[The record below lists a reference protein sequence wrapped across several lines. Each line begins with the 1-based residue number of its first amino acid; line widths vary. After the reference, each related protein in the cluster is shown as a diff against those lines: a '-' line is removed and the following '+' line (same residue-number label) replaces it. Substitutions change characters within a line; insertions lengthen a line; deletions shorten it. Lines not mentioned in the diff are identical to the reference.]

1 MSSSASIRRAAM
13 AAALTAGL
21 AAASTSTL
29 TLAQTKGTP
38 ERFTALAV
46 NMSNVGRSGAGTIEI
61 AVDRWSTD
69 AERDRLLTTLMERG
83 ADKLLDVL
91 RDMRR
96 VGYIRS
102 PNSLGYDLHY
112 ARRTPLPDGGERVV
126 LATDRPVGFWEAV
139 NRPRSIDYP
148 FTIIELHLNADGEGE
163 GKLSIATKI
172 VAEKESNTIVLEDY
186 ANQPVLLTSVKR
198 ERRSK

>member
-1 MSSSASIRRAAM
+1 MTSSASIRRAAM

>member
-46 NMSNVGRSGAGTIEI
+46 NMSNVGRSGANTIEI

-91 RDMRR
+91 REMRR

-139 NRPRSIDYP
+139 NQPRSLDYP

-172 VAEKESNTIVLEDY
+172 VADKDSKTVVLEDY
-186 ANQPVLLTSVKR
+186 ANQPVRLTSVKR
-198 ERRSK
+198 EKHTR

>member
-1 MSSSASIRRAAM
+1 MSSSASIRHAAV
-13 AAALTAGL
+13 AAVLTTGL
-21 AAASTSTL
+21 AAASTL
-29 TLAQTKGTP
+29 TRAQTQGTP

-46 NMSNVGRSGAGTIEI
+46 NMSNVGRSGANTIEI
-61 AVDRWSTD
+61 VVDRWSTD
-69 AERDRLLTTLMERG
+69 AERDRLMTTLMEKG

-163 GKLSIATKI
+163 GKLSLATRI
-172 VAEKESNTIVLEDY
+172 MADKESKTIVLEDY

-198 ERRSK
+198 ERRSE

>member
-69 AERDRLLTTLMERG
+69 AERDRLLTTLMDRG

>member
-1 MSSSASIRRAAM
+1 MAM
-13 AAALTAGL
+13 ASAVTAGL
-21 AAASTSTL
+21 AAASAL
-29 TLAQTKGTP
+29 TLAQTHGTP
-38 ERFTALAV
+38 ERFTAMAV
-46 NMSNVGRSGAGTIEI
+46 NMSNVGRAGAGTIEI

-69 AERDRLLTTLMERG
+69 AERDRLLTVLTERG

-102 PNSLGYDLHY
+102 LSSLGYDLHY

-139 NRPRSIDYP
+139 NQPRSLDYP

-172 VAEKESNTIVLEDY
+172 VADKDSKTVVLEDY
-186 ANQPVLLTSVKR
+186 ANQPVRLTSVKR
-198 ERRSK
+198 EKHTR